1 MKRIKP
7 ILSAVLALALVLS
20 MLTVPAF
27 ADETGYEPANS
38 YVLNFN
44 GVYEG
49 CKWQY
54 FSPYW
59 PAFTYDG
66 SADYT
71 QSISFTLYN
80 TVSGEGFP
88 TYCTDLIVG
97 LDNGSNFRRLNLEDS
112 TYAAGAAGLLRSV
125 MLKGFPLTG
134 NL

>member
-88 TYCTDLIVG
+88 IL
-97 LDNGSNFRRLNLEDS
+97 RP
-112 TYAAGAAGLLRSV
+112 GANAISFDGGITSIEV
-125 MLKGFPLTG
+125 MPRWVMV
-134 NL
+134 